1 MADANGTKSGHE
13 SGHRV
18 GCRGRADML
27 TREQFLE
34 HLREAL
40 NHLYE
45 TDRLRR
51 SPLAAL
57 FGVAGRFDTGAAL
70 QRVLVEAI
78 ASLKPAAGEPSQ
90 SPAWQIYEPLFYRY
104 VEQLSAEQVA
114 DQLGIGTRHLR
125 RWQNTAQETLADVL
139 WQQYNLAEQATRNA
153 AAPPLVETD
162 LRQELAWLQDASG
175 VAATDL
181 AEALP
186 PVLELV
192 GRLATR
198 YEVHLAATVAEA
210 LPKVCVVPAAFRQA
224 LINLFS
230 VVIPHAAGG
239 EVLFSA
245 ARAGWDVELRIVCG
259 EYAAGPQPPQRDE
272 TDNLNMAAR
281 LAELG
286 GYGLALS
293 ADARCFDARLLLPA
307 LEQIPI
313 LAIDD
318 SADALQLLARYAAGS
333 RYRLVGTRDPLSAL
347 ALAEKL
353 APRAILL
360 DVMMPEVDGWELLG
374 RLTSH
379 PATADIPVIVCTI
392 LAQRD
397 LALLMGASAFLRK
410 PFTRGELLAALDE
423 LREGRAARATNG

>member
-1 MADANGTKSGHE
+1 
-13 SGHRV
+13 
-18 GCRGRADML
+18 ML
-27 TREQFLE
+27 TRDQFIE

-70 QRVLVEAI
+70 QHVLVDAI

-104 VEQLSAEQVA
+104 VEQLSAEEVA

-125 RWQNTAQETLADVL
+125 RWQSTAQETLADVL
-139 WQQYNLAEQATRNA
+139 WQQYNLAEQAIADETPVAPA
-153 AAPPLVETD
+153 ALPTEAD
-162 LRQELAWLQDASG
+162 LRQELAWLKDAAG
-175 VAATDL
+175 ARATDL

-186 PVLELV
+186 PVLELA
-192 GRLATR
+192 GRLAAR
-198 YEVHLAATVAEA
+198 HDVSLAVTVAPA

-239 EVLFSA
+239 QVCFSA
-245 ARAGWDVELRIVCG
+245 EPSGCDVELRIACS
-259 EYAAGPQPPQRDE
+259 EYAAGPQPAQRDE
-272 TDNLNMAAR
+272 TDNLNMAAQ

-286 GYGLALS
+286 GYGFALA
-293 ADARCFDARLLLPA
+293 ADAPCFDARLVLPA
-307 LEQIPI
+307 LEQVPV
-313 LAIDD
+313 LAVDD

-333 RYRLVGTRDPLSAL
+333 RYRLTGTRDPQAAL

-353 APRAILL
+353 APRIILL

-379 PATADIPVIVCTI
+379 PATSHIPVVVCTI

-410 PFTRGELLAALDE
+410 PFTRPELLAVLDSLCPRTTAE
-423 LREGRAARATNG
+423 LHADDADRTDMQD

>member
-1 MADANGTKSGHE
+1 
-13 SGHRV
+13 
-18 GCRGRADML
+18 ML
-27 TREQFLE
+27 TRDQFIE

-57 FGVAGRFDTGAAL
+57 FGVAGRFDSGAAL

-90 SPAWQIYEPLFYRY
+90 SPVWQIYEPLFYRY
-104 VEQLSAEQVA
+104 VEQLSAEEVA

-125 RWQNTAQETLADVL
+125 RWQSTAQETLADVL
-139 WQQYNLAEQATRNA
+139 WQQYNLAEQAARGEGA
-153 AAPPLVETD
+153 AAPAQLPTETD
-162 LRQELAWLQDASG
+162 LRQELDWLKDAAG
-175 VAATDL
+175 AAATDL

-186 PVLELV
+186 PVLDLA
-192 GRLATR
+192 GRLAAR
-198 YEVHLAATVAEA
+198 HDVSLAVTVAPA

-245 ARAGWDVELRIVCG
+245 QLAEWDVELRIACS

-272 TDNLNMAAR
+272 TDNLNMAAQ

-286 GYGLALS
+286 GYGFALA

-307 LEQIPI
+307 LEQVPV
-313 LAIDD
+313 LAVDD

-333 RYRLVGTRDPLSAL
+333 RYRLAGTRDPQAAL

-353 APRAILL
+353 APRIILL

-379 PATADIPVIVCTI
+379 PVTADIPVVVCTI

-410 PFTRGELLAALDE
+410 PFTRGELLAVLDE
-423 LREGRAARATNG
+423 LAVRNE

>member
-1 MADANGTKSGHE
+1 
-13 SGHRV
+13 
-18 GCRGRADML
+18 ML
-27 TREQFLE
+27 TRDQFIE

-57 FGVAGRFDTGAAL
+57 FGVAGRFDSGAAL

-90 SPAWQIYEPLFYRY
+90 SPVWQIYEPLFYRY
-104 VEQLSAEQVA
+104 VEQLSAEEVA

-125 RWQNTAQETLADVL
+125 RWQSTAQETLADVL
-139 WQQYNLAEQATRNA
+139 WQQYNLAEQAARGEGA
-153 AAPPLVETD
+153 AAPAQLPTETD
-162 LRQELAWLQDASG
+162 LRQELAWLKDAAG
-175 VAATDL
+175 AAATDL

-186 PVLELV
+186 PVLDLA
-192 GRLATR
+192 GRLAAR
-198 YEVHLAATVAEA
+198 HDVSLAVTVAPA

-245 ARAGWDVELRIVCG
+245 QLAEWDVELRIACS

-272 TDNLNMAAR
+272 ADNLNMAAQ

-286 GYGLALS
+286 GYGFSLA

-307 LEQIPI
+307 LEQVPV
-313 LAIDD
+313 LAVDD
-318 SADALQLLARYAAGS
+318 SADALQLLTRYAAGS
-333 RYRLVGTRDPLSAL
+333 RYRLVGTRDPQAAL

-353 APRAILL
+353 IPRIILL

-379 PATADIPVIVCTI
+379 PVTADIPVVVCTI

-410 PFTRGELLAALDE
+410 PFTRGELLAVLDE
-423 LREGRAARATNG
+423 LAVRNE

>member
-1 MADANGTKSGHE
+1 
-13 SGHRV
+13 
-18 GCRGRADML
+18 ML
-27 TREQFLE
+27 TRDQFIE

-51 SPLAAL
+51 SPLAEL

-78 ASLKPAAGEPSQ
+78 ASLKPAAGEPPQ

-104 VEQLSAEQVA
+104 VEQLSAEEVA

-125 RWQNTAQETLADVL
+125 RWQSTAQETLADVL
-139 WQQYNLAEQATRNA
+139 WQQYNLAEEA
-153 AAPPLVETD
+153 AGYQAPPASPIHPTETD
-162 LRQELAWLQDASG
+162 LRQELAWLKDASG
-175 VAATDL
+175 AAATDL
-181 AEALP
+181 VEALP
-186 PVLELV
+186 PVLDLA
-192 GRLATR
+192 GRLAAR
-198 YEVHLAATVAEA
+198 HQVRLATTVAPA
-210 LPKVCVVPAAFRQA
+210 LPEVCVVPAAFRQA

-230 VVIPHAAGG
+230 VVMPRAAGG

-245 ARAGWDVELRIVCG
+245 EPVGWDVELRIACG
-259 EYAAGPQPPQRDE
+259 EYVAGPQPPQRDE
-272 TDNLNMAAR
+272 TDNLNMAAQ

-286 GYGLALS
+286 GYGLTLS

-307 LEQIPI
+307 LEQVPV
-313 LAIDD
+313 LAVDD
-318 SADALQLLARYAAGS
+318 STDALQLLARYAAGS
-333 RYRLVGTRDPLSAL
+333 RYRLVGTRDPATAL

-353 APRAILL
+353 APRIILL

-379 PATADIPVIVCTI
+379 PATSHIPVVVCTI

-410 PFTRGELLAALDE
+410 PFTRGELLAVLDE
-423 LREGRAARATNG
+423 LVVGNE